1 MVRVEIVLRD
11 WLEVKM
17 DKNLKTE
24 LSALKAEVLTHL
36 NGLKT
41 VVENIDAKLGQVE
54 SVEFEQTAEHVDTDA
69 LAQARAWVSS
79 IDNRIDHANNR
90 SNEFLDTSREPF
102 VDTVSDQDLLSITKG
117 QDANYIWTRLEFEEF
132 TTLWNKTKKK
142 RIDSLRAVL
151 DTFLNDVRSRR
162 SIRYDVDDLATAK
175 RALKEIEELES
186 AKTEIV
192 LALNNRTQLDE
203 LLARDSEYD
212 FVTYYDYT
220 NKLIDILNSTKRSV
234 TVAPNEEIISHMRSL
249 LMYMLEQHELEQFDH
264 VAIDP
269 VTFEVVGLEGD
280 KLIKYRR
287 NMLKLYNSRLRRAF
301 ELYQKVTN
309 DSVAA

>member
-1 MVRVEIVLRD
+1 
-11 WLEVKM
+11 M

-36 NGLKT
+36 DSLKT

-54 SVEFEQTAEHVDTDA
+54 SVDFEQAAEYVDPTA
-69 LAQARAWVSS
+69 LAQARAWVNS
-79 IDNRIDHANNR
+79 IDTRIDHANN
-90 SNEFLDTSREPF
+90 SSKEFIDTSREPF
-102 VDTVSDQDLLSITKG
+102 VDTVSDRDLLSIAKG
-117 QDANYIWTRLEFEEF
+117 DDANYIWTRLEFEEF

-186 AKTEIV
+186 AKTEII
-192 LALNNRTQLDE
+192 LALNDRNQLDE
-203 LLARDSEYD
+203 LLASDGEYD

-220 NKLIDILNSTKRSV
+220 NKLIDILNSARRSV
-234 TVAPNEEIISHMRSL
+234 VVAPNEEIIGHMRSL

-280 KLIKYRR
+280 KLAKYRR

-301 ELYQKVTN
+301 ELYQKVTAE
-309 DSVAA
+309 SLAA